1 MRVLLAFLRRDLFV
15 EASYRVQMGLDMLTA
30 FTVLFSTWFVGRVVG
45 TAPVLEQ
52 YGGDYFA
59 FAVLGVAAVGP
70 MNTALEGM
78 SRQVRDAQL
87 QGTLEPILVTPVG
100 PTRAVVFS
108 ASFALIWSTVR
119 MVVFVAAAALL
130 FDLPL
135 HPTGLVPA
143 LLAVLLGVA
152 AYLALGL
159 LSASFTLF
167 LKRGDPV
174 GMAIAVVS
182 GLLGGVVYPV
192 EVLPEWL
199 QRLAWALPL
208 THALEA
214 LRVTLLSGDD
224 LATVAPSLLFLA
236 AFAVAVG
243 PIAWLVFQWALRR
256 AKDEGSLTHY

>member
-1 MRVLLAFLRRDLFV
+1 MRVLLAFLRRDFLV
-15 EASYRVQMGLDMLTA
+15 ETSYRIRMLLDMLTA

-45 TAPVLEQ
+45 SAPELEQ

-59 FAVLGVAAVGP
+59 FAVLGIAAVGP
-70 MNTALEGM
+70 MTTALEAM

-100 PTRAVVFS
+100 PARAVVFS
-108 ASFALIWSTVR
+108 SAFALVWGTVR
-119 MVVFVAAAALL
+119 MVVFVIAAALL

-135 HPTGLVPA
+135 HPSGVAPA
-143 LLAVLLGVA
+143 ALAVVLGVA
-152 AYLALGL
+152 AYGTLGL

-174 GMAIAVVS
+174 GMVIAVVS

-192 EVLPEWL
+192 EVLPDAL

-214 LRVTLLSGDD
+214 LRVTLLSGGDWV
-224 LATVAPSLLFLA
+224 TVAPSLLFLA
-236 AFAVAVG
+236 AFAVVVG